1 MNSQNQGGI
10 GCLGVL
16 QIIFLVL
23 KVAGL
28 VDWSWWIVLSPL
40 FIWIVLATFIIIIV
54 SLIRK

>member
-1 MNSQNQGGI
+1 
-10 GCLGVL
+10 
-16 QIIFLVL
+16 LVL